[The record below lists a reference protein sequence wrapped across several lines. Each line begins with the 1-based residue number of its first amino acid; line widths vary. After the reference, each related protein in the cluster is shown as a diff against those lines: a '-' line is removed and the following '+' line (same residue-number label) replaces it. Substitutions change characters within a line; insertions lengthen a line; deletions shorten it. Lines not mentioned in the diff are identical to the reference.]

1 MGLWLL
7 SLFFQSP
14 IKAEEQIKYT
24 GFSAFAAFHPEF
36 PCLEFLS
43 ISAKASYPATAVLV
57 TTFGY
62 DTKCVKRYLDR
73 FKNRPHFLEIH
84 TSNETFRRN
93 LYKAT
98 KFEIAPTLGVRAY
111 NQAIEKRDA
120 YLLRRVRA
128 KVKWVNKH
136 ILPLTNANSYVV
148 LSTGL
153 EDNYSKR
160 AYRIIRNEIKK
171 LWKGDLVRNPLHIPP
186 NCRDTDGVKY
196 CELHLPESDFGK
208 VPCIWNND
216 GNYDDVFYQSE
227 FFTRYSS
234 CTVRLAW
241 SARAQGIFTNQFV
254 EPRRRTFEIS
264 RRDITEYGELLSSNQ

>member
-36 PCLEFLS
+36 PCSEFLS

-98 KFEIAPTLGVRAY
+98 KFEIAPTMGVRAY
-111 NQAIEKRDA
+111 NQAIEKRNP

-160 AYRIIRNEIKK
+160 AYRIIRDEIKK

-216 GNYDDVFYQSE
+216 GNYDDVYYQSE

-241 SARAQGIFTNQFV
+241 SGRAQGIFTNQFV

-264 RRDITEYGELLSSNQ
+264 RRDIAEYGELLSSNQ